1 MNNFRIWPIA
11 DMVLAKAQLLAK
23 RKLAS
28 ANSQL
33 DRAKLERTFA
43 LRLPAWQEGV
53 AECVERLVRG

>member
-1 MNNFRIWPIA
+1 
-11 DMVLAKAQLLAK
+11 MVLAKAQLLAK

-33 DRAKLERTFA
+33 DRAKLELAFA
-43 LRLPAWQEGV
+43 LHLPAWQAGV